1 MGWGW
6 VDAQLL
12 LGTGC
17 VILGFVALSRPRG
30 LLHCKA

>member
-6 VDAQLL
+6 VDVQLL

-17 VILGFVALSRPRG
+17 VILGFVSLSRPQG